1 MAFTM
6 TLMWSPSPTLAALLA
21 DLILTLHMGVVAF
34 VVLGELGILL
44 GGRLG
49 WRWVRVRWLRITHL
63 VLMVFIALQAALGRL
78 CPLTLWE
85 QDLRR
90 LAGQASYGESF
101 IAHWLGRLLYWD
113 LPWWVF
119 VAAYAAFALLV
130 SLTWRW
136 VPPSRG

>member
-1 MAFTM
+1 
-6 TLMWSPSPTLAALLA
+6 MWPPSPAAAAWLADALLA
-21 DLILTLHMGVVAF
+21 LHVAVVAF
-34 VVLGELGILL
+34 VVLGECAVLL
-44 GGRLG
+44 GARLG
-49 WRWVRVRWLRITHL
+49 WRWVRWRRLRLIHL
-63 VLMVFIALQAALGRL
+63 GLMLSIAVQAALGRL
-78 CPLTLWE
+78 CPLTIWE

-119 VAAYAAFALLV
+119 VTAYAAFALLV

-136 VPPSRG
+136 VPPARH